1 MTLNSNSAPRAF
13 SWRRPLIVN
22 AWLALT
28 FLIAAL
34 WNIATAQGSPYF
46 QIDLLALT
54 VGFLVIY
61 VRGYHRNV
69 KIAIREWLFMS
80 AIALLSGALY
90 SAMKFALAGA

>member
-34 WNIATAQGSPYF
+34 WNIATALGSPYL

-54 VGFLVIY
+54 VGFLIEY
-61 VRGYHRNV
+61 LRRYHR
-69 KIAIREWLFMS
+69 KSRIAVREWLLVSAVGVVSGLLFS
-80 AIALLSGALY
+80 AIKFGLIGA
-90 SAMKFALAGA
+90 